1 MKAWIGDAAVVAG
14 SGMTPE
20 QIVAGYGEDFTDAID
35 MIRAQVNPETGVG
48 SVVLGPYNMASGSTS
63 CAIVA
68 IETLYG
74 DTQVFY
80 VEKELPNVTGFALGS
95 YSLSD
100 TLNGEE
106 YALEFNFGGGYEPNQ
121 VLATIDGFQF
131 VGVVDAENGAV
142 VFNGLEWNDG
152 QDYIINTY
160 TFYYDQAKTQAYGYY
175 AASDAE
181 LTTPADL
188 TFSFEGDKL
197 VGLETYF
204 ASVIFALEDES
215 FVGYD
220 FFFSPEATLEYTEGA
235 AEPETSAVKASVKG
249 LGAEL
254 QFGME
259 IDMPVAS
266 IKVEPYHGKVN
277 RQLVSKAVLGF

>member
-1 MKAWIGDAAVVAG
+1 MDEKKVNDTEEVEVITLTDEDGNEYDFEILAEAEKNGNTYFAVIEVKD
-14 SGMTPE
+14 
-20 QIVAGYGEDFTDAID
+20 EDDKKDDIL
-35 MIRAQVNPETGVG
+35 EY
-48 SVVLGPYNMASGSTS
+48 VVLKLT
-63 CAIVA
+63 
-68 IETLYG
+68 E
-74 DTQVFY
+74 
-80 VEKELPNVTGFALGS
+80 E
-95 YSLSD
+95 
-100 TLNGEE
+100 NGE
-106 YALEFNFGGGYEPNQ
+106 Q

-142 VFNGLEWNDG
+142 VFDGLEWNDG

-277 RQLVSKAVLGF
+277 RQFVSKAVLGF